1 MFSRGDSK
9 VFFTSF
15 VAENLDIS
23 ANASFSG
30 FSSDLDKNDTS
41 KTEAS
46 LPLDKQQLVELENQL
61 VLKIMK
67 HFKENFNY
75 TPTSPEDE
83 FYSPIGE
90 KWTFRFHKHQPPFE
104 LRRSFR
110 CELSTAFHYFHHFSC
125 TFMFFLGHLLTPA
138 VFLGSPPDTSYSS
151 DPDVQAGED
160 DAVSGLLFII
170 YEF

>member
-9 VFFTSF
+9 DFFSPTTSF
-15 VAENLDIS
+15 AAENLDIS
-23 ANASFSG
+23 ANASFGG

-75 TPTSPEDE
+75 TPTSPEEE

-90 KWTFRFHKHQPPFE
+90 K
-104 LRRSFR
+104 
-110 CELSTAFHYFHHFSC
+110 
-125 TFMFFLGHLLTPA
+125 
-138 VFLGSPPDTSYSS
+138 
-151 DPDVQAGED
+151 
-160 DAVSGLLFII
+160 
-170 YEF
+170 